1 MLKATH
7 STASQQC
14 FIFIALLWTFSVLPF
29 LPGLMEN
36 EWASEWERERKRRK
50 TTQKQNEE
58 EKSIFIEKL
67 WDFSCAFY
75 PTTHS
80 LLFVRAYIE
89 KVAVTHTQ
97 SHTFLHLI
105 RLSQLSTT
113 FSECHCTSLDV
124 AALISFHSHLCLTT
138 INGLIYY
145 GKVHKVQPDAE
156 NKVNFEHSI
165 SRRLSQ
171 ASHSTI
177 DGLFP
182 YIYRV
187 WSWVDLNWLFLIE
200 LSSDKNTNN
209 MK

>member
-36 EWASEWERERKRRK
+36 EWASEREREEKAK
-50 TTQKQNEE
+50 NDT
-58 EKSIFIEKL
+58 KSIFIEKL

-80 LLFVRAYIE
+80 LSFVRAYIE

-105 RLSQLSTT
+105 RLSQLSTA
-113 FSECHCTSLDV
+113 FSECHCTSLEV
-124 AALISFHSHLCLTT
+124 AVLISFHSHLCLTT

-145 GKVHKVQPDAE
+145 GKVQPDAE
-156 NKVNFEHSI
+156 DKVNFEHSI

-182 YIYRV
+182 
-187 WSWVDLNWLFLIE
+187 
-200 LSSDKNTNN
+200 
-209 MK
+209 

>member
-1 MLKATH
+1 MEKCLKPH
-7 STASQQC
+7 TAQPASNALFSLLC
-14 FIFIALLWTFSVLPF
+14 FEHFLCSLF

-36 EWASEWERERKRRK
+36 EWASERERERKRRK

-80 LLFVRAYIE
+80 LLFVRRWQS
-89 KVAVTHTQ
+89 HTQ

-105 RLSQLSTT
+105 RLSQLSTA
-113 FSECHCTSLDV
+113 FSECHCTSLEV
-124 AALISFHSHLCLTT
+124 AAFHSHLCLTT

-156 NKVNFEHSI
+156 DKVNFEHSI

-182 YIYRV
+182 
-187 WSWVDLNWLFLIE
+187 
-200 LSSDKNTNN
+200 
-209 MK
+209 